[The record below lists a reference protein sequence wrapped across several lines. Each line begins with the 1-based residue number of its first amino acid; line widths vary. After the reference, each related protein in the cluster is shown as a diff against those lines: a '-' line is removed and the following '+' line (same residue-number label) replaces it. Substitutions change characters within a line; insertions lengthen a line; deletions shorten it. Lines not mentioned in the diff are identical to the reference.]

1 MSDVIST
8 TTKVDSAG
16 RIVLPAEARK
26 ALGLRPGSKVVV
38 RFDNSEIRVT
48 TRDQAIRR
56 IQAMVRKYIPPGV
69 SLVDELIAE
78 RRAEAK
84 RELED

>member
-1 MSDVIST
+1 
-8 TTKVDSAG
+8 
-16 RIVLPAEARK
+16 VLPAEARK
-26 ALGLRPGSKVVV
+26 ALGLRPGSQVVV
-38 RFDNSEIRVT
+38 HFDNGEIRVT
-48 TRDQAIRR
+48 TREEAIRR
-56 IQAMVRKYIPPGV
+56 IQARIRKYIPPGV